1 MTSDTA
7 AKEVLGWAK
16 NRLNKFYNPKLFK
29 APPKQELSR
38 EERIFVSNG
47 GTPPPTEAPGGI
59 AGTGITA
66 LVQVSAKTLR
76 RDAPAPPPETW
87 DAYAKKSEESTGVV
101 AMIDLLIKD
110 LDKELTEAK
119 TEEQEAQADY
129 ETMMRVSAEKRTTD
143 SKALSQK

>member
-16 NRLNKFYNPKLFK
+16 NRLNKFYNPKLHK
-29 APPKQELSR
+29 AAPKRELTR

-47 GTPPPTEAPGGI
+47 GTPPPTAPPGGI
-59 AGTGITA
+59 AGTGIMA
-66 LVQVSAKTLR
+66 FVQVSSK

-87 DAYAKKSEESTGVV
+87 DAYATNSEENTGVI

-110 LDKELTEAK
+110 LDKEMTEAK
-119 TEEQEAQADY
+119 TEEQEGQKDY
-129 ETMMRVSAEKRTTD
+129 ETKTEEQEG
-143 SKALSQK
+143 QK